1 MGRDHPE
8 LRGIIEDAL
17 DRPSLTRRQIFV
29 GSTKLA
35 VGGALAL
42 TFGQRA
48 MNALAQQASP
58 VAGPPLPPGCT
69 VVASGL
75 INPRYVAIADDGT
88 LYVSEA
94 GSGGDETINAP
105 AAASPVTSAAT
116 PVAQPLGTRGT
127 TGQVSKITPDGAVSV
142 VASGLPSYNVEG
154 PVGPAGIVFAD
165 GQIWLAIGGAGPI
178 TPMVQPLPNEN
189 SVVKIDPANGNVTKL
204 ADIGEYERQNNP
216 QPDTIDSNVYG
227 LARGADGTLYA
238 ADAGGNALYSV
249 NPTTNEL
256 TLLGVIADIPLPPA
270 PATPVSATPVG
281 APEASP
287 TTGPSQV
294 QAVPT
299 GVAVSPD
306 GAIYVGELTGAP
318 FIQGLANVLQL
329 QSDGSFTPVG
339 TNLTMVVGV
348 AVGPDGNLYASELS
362 LNFLAQPPALGRVV
376 RIGENGNNDVVVD
389 GLPVPNGIAFD
400 KDGNLYV
407 VANTVG
413 QPGAAPNGQLLRCD
427 GIAAPGG
434 MATPTS

>member
-8 LRGIIEDAL
+8 LRGFIEEAL
-17 DRPSLTRRQIFV
+17 DRPSLTRRQLFV
-29 GSTKLA
+29 GSTKFA
-35 VGGALAL
+35 VGGAIAL

-48 MNALAQQASP
+48 MNALALQASP
-58 VAGPPLPPGCT
+58 VTGPPPLPPGCT
-69 VVASGL
+69 VVASGF
-75 INPRYVAIADDGT
+75 INPRYVAVADDGT

-94 GSGGDETINAP
+94 GTGGDETINAP
-105 AAASPVTSAAT
+105 AAASPVASAAT

-127 TGQVSKITPDGAVSV
+127 TGQVSKITPDGTVSV

-165 GQIWLAIGGAGPI
+165 GQIWLGIGGAGPI
-178 TPMVQPLPNEN
+178 TPLVQPLPNEN
-189 SVVKIDPANGNVTKL
+189 SVVKIDPTNGNVTKL
-204 ADIGEYERQNNP
+204 ADIGAYERQNNP
-216 QPDTIDSNVYG
+216 QPDTVDSNVYG
-227 LARGADGTLYA
+227 LARGADGTLYV

-256 TLLGVIADIPLPPA
+256 TLLGVIADIPLPPP
-270 PATPVSATPVG
+270 PATPVNAVG
-281 APEASP
+281 APQASP

-318 FIQGLANVLQL
+318 FIQGLANVMQL
-329 QSDGSFTPVG
+329 QSDGTFTPVG
-339 TNLTMVVGV
+339 TGLTMVVGV

-362 LNFLAQPPALGRVV
+362 LNFLAQPPAPGRVV
-376 RIGENGNNDVVVD
+376 RIGDNGNNEVVVD

-400 KDGNLYV
+400 KDGNLFV

-427 GIAAPGG
+427 GIASPGG

>member
-1 MGRDHPE
+1 M
-8 LRGIIEDAL
+8 IQDAL
-17 DRPSLTRRQIFV
+17 NRPSITRRQIFV

-94 GSGGDETINAP
+94 GTGGDETINAP
-105 AAASPVTSAAT
+105 AASPVASAAT

-127 TGQVSKITPDGAVSV
+127 TGQVSKITADGTVTV

-154 PVGPAGIVFAD
+154 PVGPAGIAFAD
-165 GQIWLAIGGAGPI
+165 GQIWLGIGGAGPI

-256 TLLGVIADIPLPPA
+256 TLLGVLADIPLPPA
-270 PATPVSATPVG
+270 PATPVSSVTGSVPAATP
-281 APEASP
+281 AA
-287 TTGPSQV
+287 GPSQV

-318 FIQGLANVLQL
+318 FIPGLANVLQL

-339 TNLTMVVGV
+339 TGLTMVVGV
-348 AVGPDGNLYASELS
+348 AVGPDGHIYASELS

-376 RIGENGNNDVVVD
+376 RIGENGNNEVVVD

-434 MATPTS
+434 MSTPTS